1 MKSNVFTL
9 ADYQTAADTIRRH
22 TKHQPTVGLILGSG
36 LGGLA
41 DAVETAD
48 IIPSTEIPLW
58 PPSTVQGHAGR
69 LVIGKLEGKT
79 VLVLQGRIHAYEGY
93 SMQEVTFPVRVMQA
107 LGIKT
112 LFVTNA
118 AGGLNQ
124 NYEVGDLMLIA
135 DHINMPGL
143 VGNNPLIGP
152 NEDTLGTRFPDMSTA
167 YDAEFRQL
175 ARQSAQKTGFGLREG
190 VYLALSGPNFETPA
204 EIRMMRIMGADAVG
218 MSTAPEVVVARHAG
232 MRVMGVSVITNAV
245 VDTPGTEKQTLHE
258 DVLAIGNRVAPRL
271 IALLREVLASLGS
284 D

>member
-1 MKSNVFTL
+1 MTSTTFTL
-9 ADYQTAADTIRRH
+9 ADYQTAADTIRKR

-41 DAVETAD
+41 DAIEDAD
-48 IIPSTEIPLW
+48 IIPSSEIPLW

-69 LVIGKLEGKT
+69 LVIGKLEGKS
-79 VLVLQGRIHAYEGY
+79 VLALQGRIHFYEGY
-93 SMQEVTFPVRVMQA
+93 SMQEVTYPVRVMQM

-124 NYEVGDLMLIA
+124 NYEAGDLMLIA
-135 DHINMPGL
+135 DHVNMPGL
-143 VGNNPLIGP
+143 VGINPLIGP
-152 NEDTLGTRFPDMSTA
+152 NNDTLGTRFPDMSSA
-167 YDAEFRQL
+167 YDAQFLKL
-175 ARQSAQKTGFGLREG
+175 AKEAAQKVGFTLREG
-190 VYLALSGPNFETPA
+190 VYISLSGPNFETPA
-204 EIRMMRIMGADAVG
+204 EIKMLRVIGGDAVG

-232 MRVMGVSVITNAV
+232 MRVMGVSVVTNIV
-245 VDTPGTEKQTLHE
+245 IDTPGTEKQTLHE

-271 IALLREVLASLGS
+271 VALLREVLASL

>member
-1 MKSNVFTL
+1 MAANKFTR
-9 ADYQTAADTIRRH
+9 ADYQTAADAIRKR
-22 TKHQPTVGLILGSG
+22 TKHQPTIALILGSG

-41 DAVETAD
+41 DAVQEAD

-79 VLVLQGRIHAYEGY
+79 VLVLQGRIHLYEGY
-93 SMQEVTFPVRVMQA
+93 SVQEVTFPVRVMQM

-124 NYEVGDLMLIA
+124 NYEAGDLMLIA
-135 DHINMPGL
+135 DHVNMPGL
-143 VGNNPLIGP
+143 TGTNPLIGP
-152 NEDTLGTRFPDMSTA
+152 NDDTLGTRFPDMSTA
-167 YDAEFRQL
+167 YDAQFREL
-175 ARQSAQKTGFGLREG
+175 ARQAAQKAGFALREG
-190 VYLALSGPNFETPA
+190 VYIALSGPNFETPA
-204 EIRMMRIMGADAVG
+204 EIRMLRVIGGDAVG

-232 MRVMGVSVITNAV
+232 MRVMGVSVVTNIV
-245 VDTPGTEKQTLHE
+245 IDTPGTDKQTLHE

-271 IALLREVLASLGS
+271 ITLLREVLASLGG

>member
-175 ARQSAQKTGFGLREG
+175 ARQ
-190 VYLALSGPNFETPA
+190 YLALSGPNFETPA